1 MCTAVKEGRRS
12 DLKKKQLQAMVGLS
26 VAVTSV
32 WLMNGYGESFKL
44 LLIVHNYGD
53 NSVTI

>member
-12 DLKKKQLQAMVGLS
+12 DLKTKQLQAMVGLS

-32 WLMNGYGESFKL
+32 WLMNGYGESYKL